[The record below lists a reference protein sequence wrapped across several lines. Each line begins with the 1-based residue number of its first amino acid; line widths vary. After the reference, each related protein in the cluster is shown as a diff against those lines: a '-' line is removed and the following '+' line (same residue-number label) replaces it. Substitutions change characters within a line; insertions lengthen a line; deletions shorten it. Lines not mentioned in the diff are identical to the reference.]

1 MSKSLSLERAFVVK
15 IFHEF
20 FSQMA
25 QTDTL
30 DKLSSNPYILN
41 AKDPLRASDTDTEI
55 LEILEPKVFSHEDLH
70 MKACL
75 PL

>member
-1 MSKSLSLERAFVVK
+1 MLV
-15 IFHEF
+15 FHEF
-20 FSQMA
+20 FSKMA

-30 DKLSSNPYILN
+30 DKLSPDLYILN
-41 AKDPLRASDTDTEI
+41 VKDPLGASDTDTEI
-55 LEILEPKVFSHEDLH
+55 LEILERKVLGHEDLH

>member
-1 MSKSLSLERAFVVK
+1 
-15 IFHEF
+15 
-20 FSQMA
+20 MA

-30 DKLSSNPYILN
+30 DKLSSDPYILN

-55 LEILEPKVFSHEDLH
+55 LEILETKVSTLEDLH

>member
-1 MSKSLSLERAFVVK
+1 
-15 IFHEF
+15 
-20 FSQMA
+20 MA

-30 DKLSSNPYILN
+30 DKLSSDPNILN
-41 AKDPLRASDTDTEI
+41 VKDPLRASDIDTEI
-55 LEILEPKVFSHEDLH
+55 LEILEGKVLSHEDMH

>member
-1 MSKSLSLERAFVVK
+1 
-15 IFHEF
+15 
-20 FSQMA
+20 MA

-30 DKLSSNPYILN
+30 DKLSSDPNILN
-41 AKDPLRASDTDTEI
+41 VKDPLRASDTNTEI
-55 LEILEPKVFSHEDLH
+55 LEILERKVYIHEDLH